1 MIFLMLVFL
10 LGGKCTKVN
19 LFVSLSLSPHLSEL
33 TGVLGKEVTIK
44 CSHSYAFTNVKYFCK
59 GACLKVLI
67 SSRANKKVPNEKYSI
82 VDKGNTFSVTIFH
95 LTADDSGTYSCG
107 IERIGLDTYIEV
119 VLTVIEGDTGQT
131 VRIECTYPNHHENNE
146 KYLCKGR
153 NPFNCNRLIQTTEQE
168 RDVVNGRFHI
178 RDNRRKKYF
187 YVNINNL
194 STDDAGCYWCGSS
207 RTGQRAGYTKLLL
220 SVGDITYSLC
230 TYEPNEAQ
238 LFYQNMSVL
247 LLMNRCVCV
256 CACVCVCEFAYAH
269 NNYIYHTTPLLPL
282 QENHGD
288 HHYDEIQMLN
298 QQASSGDA
306 LMSVYATVD
315 APTDQLHYASINSL
329 VTLSIT
335 SKPKIDYKHTYNHSN
350 IYIMLYNNNHNTSIM
365 TNMVKQKT
373 LRVS

>member
-119 VLTVIEGDTGQT
+119 VLTVIEGELIEHCTRIAVITGQT

-220 SVGDITYSLC
+220 SVGEYTDNFTSIKG
-230 TYEPNEAQ
+230 
-238 LFYQNMSVL
+238 
-247 LLMNRCVCV
+247 VCV

-315 APTDQLHYASINSL
+315 APTDQLHYAITVKVHLTDSL

-335 SKPKIDYKHTYNHSN
+335 SNTVSHKHSN

>member
-1 MIFLMLVFL
+1 METMR
-10 LGGKCTKVN
+10 
-19 LFVSLSLSPHLSEL
+19 LSLKFIIYLMTGGVRLSVSGNQGGHVDL
-33 TGVLGKEVTIK
+33 NYWDDITSVAIH
-44 CSHSYAFTNVKYFCK
+44 HS
-59 GACLKVLI
+59 
-67 SSRANKKVPNEKYSI
+67 
-82 VDKGNTFSVTIFH
+82 
-95 LTADDSGTYSCG
+95 
-107 IERIGLDTYIEV
+107 
-119 VLTVIEGDTGQT
+119 TGQT

-220 SVGDITYSLC
+220 SVADRHITIRRSDPPALQA
-230 TYEPNEAQ
+230 TESSTTRKVLHSDLIAIVVVA
-238 LFYQNMSVL
+238 LAL
-247 LLMNRCVCV
+247 LLILVLVFILCRHRLPRTQVC
-256 CACVCVCEFAYAH
+256 CAAGGSLEQRTNDEH
-269 NNYIYHTTPLLPL
+269 DTE
-282 QENHGD
+282 ENHGD

-315 APTDQLHYASINSL
+315 APTDQLHYASISFQRDRHGGRGRGSSL
-329 VTLSIT
+329 NVA
-335 SKPKIDYKHTYNHSN
+335 
-350 IYIMLYNNNHNTSIM
+350 
-365 TNMVKQKT
+365 
-373 LRVS
+373 